1 MNWNVLEALQFQIN
15 EFKIP
20 WQSDKTIIHTNFSP

>member
-15 EFKIP
+15 EFKIH
-20 WQSDKTIIHTNFSP
+20 WQSGKTIIHTNFLP